1 MKNEISKA
9 ERIWQTVLVIPKGK
23 VAAYGQIADLAGL
36 PGRARY
42 VGKAMGQAPQSLQV
56 PWHRVL
62 RSSGQLAFDAG
73 SQHSRLQTKLLQEEG
88 VVVLNHR
95 VNLNVFGWQPD
106 LGELLAKLSF

>member
-1 MKNEISKA
+1 MQKNPKA

-42 VGKAMGQAPQSLQV
+42 VSKALTLAPAHLQV

-62 RSSGQLAFDAG
+62 RSNGKIAFTTGSELA
-73 SQHSRLQTKLLQEEG
+73 RLQTQLLHEEG
-88 VVVLNHR
+88 VTVLKNS
-95 VNLNVFGWQPD
+95 VNLKEHAWQPD
-106 LGELLAKLSF
+106 LGELLAKLKF